1 MWHFV
6 VVLALAALAYHY
18 ILMRKVI
25 RLLLYQTMLSCTGNE
40 FNLELVHFSN
50 GRALIAGLKGFTL
63 FWQQKLFIKFTY
75 LFTLTESV
83 ETPSEPTRNLAL
95 WYIVKRFRLDK
106 GVRFIYQFCETTNV
120 VRSVSL
126 QKRKPNA
133 GYWDQL
139 EMISILSTNFLAKTI
154 FWNWAR
160 FSRRVL
166 SVHRAGQSN

>member
-50 GRALIAGLKGFTL
+50 GRALIAGLKGFT
-63 FWQQKLFIKFTY
+63 F
-75 LFTLTESV
+75 LTAEIV
-83 ETPSEPTRNLAL
+83 YQIYILIYFDWKCGNLPSESTRNLAL

-166 SVHRAGQSN
+166 SVHRTRQSN